1 MDDETRRIIEGIVKL
16 VKQQDLDPHTA
27 LLAKAVVHL
36 YKQTGQLQASDLDAF
51 EQIEE
56 LDRRQ
61 GPGDK

>member
-1 MDDETRRIIEGIVKL
+1 MDDETRHIIEGIVKL
-16 VKQQDLDPHTA
+16 VKQPDVDPQIT

-36 YKQTGQLQASDLDAF
+36 YKQTGQLRASGLDAF

-61 GPGDK
+61 GQGDK